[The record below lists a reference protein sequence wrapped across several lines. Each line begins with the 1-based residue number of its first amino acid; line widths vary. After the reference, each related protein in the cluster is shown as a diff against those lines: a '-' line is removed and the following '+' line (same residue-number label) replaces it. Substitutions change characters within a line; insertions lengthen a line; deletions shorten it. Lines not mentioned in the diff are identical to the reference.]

1 MWQWPEVETVVVQG
15 SGSAGSGDAMDFA
28 IEAGEEAA
36 GGAPWG
42 EGVLKLSSRVS
53 KTQNITR
60 YKYKYSHSLLAADKR
75 ATFPSDKSTQ

>member
-1 MWQWPEVETVVVQG
+1 MVPG

-28 IEAGEEAA
+28 IGAGEGAA

-53 KTQNITR
+53 MTQNITQ
-60 YKYKYSHSLLAADKR
+60 YKYKYSHSLLAADKCT
-75 ATFPSDKSTQ
+75 TFPGDKSTQ